1 MNNTHLPKILA
12 IDTSCDDT
20 SVGNHEIYIRNNTYL
35 QKNLRQKKFVG
46 RYFRWKS
53 WNLNYE

>member
-1 MNNTHLPKILA
+1 MNNTH
-12 IDTSCDDT
+12 
-20 SVGNHEIYIRNNTYL
+20 L